1 MKPTLSFLC
10 QPPNIFGRAEKVIM
24 QPSNRVGRCRLR
36 YPGPLAGIPTGIV
49 PAFDSLVLD
58 ARHGAAEWWQPDRDH
73 TPATRTLGSAAE
85 DFISFSVVT
94 PAFGGGASDQ
104 ETC

>member
-1 MKPTLSFLC
+1 
-10 QPPNIFGRAEKVIM
+10 M

-36 YPGPLAGIPTGIV
+36 YSGPPAGIPTGIM

>member
-1 MKPTLSFLC
+1 
-10 QPPNIFGRAEKVIM
+10 M

-58 ARHGAAEWWQPDRDH
+58 ARHGAAEWWQPNLDH
-73 TPATRTLGSAAE
+73 IPATRTP
-85 DFISFSVVT
+85 T